1 MSTRIKLKH
10 AWNMIRYNL
19 SFMLFSFYLTVAFLF
34 LFTHMWEDL
43 IPKGRTVI
51 GLGLLLF
58 GAFRF
63 YVAYRRYKSKKNRIE
78 AIRQLHKNATTE

>member
-1 MSTRIKLKH
+1 MSTRIKMKH

-19 SFMLFSFYLTVAFLF
+19 SFMLLSFYLTVAFLF
-34 LFTHMWEDL
+34 LFTDMWIDI
-43 IPKGRTVI
+43 IPNGRGLI
-51 GLGLLLF
+51 GLALLLF

-78 AIRQLHKNATTE
+78 AIRRIHKNVTTE